1 MDDAPNFGQVVFYG
15 FFFSV
20 LCILAAIG
28 MWKAFVKAGKP
39 GWAAIVP
46 IYNVVVM
53 TRIADVPVWWALLF
67 FVPLVNLV
75 ACVVILVGFAKA
87 FGRGVAFALGL
98 WFLPMIF
105 YPVLGFGDSRY
116 RGGAVTA

>member
-1 MDDAPNFGQVVFYG
+1 MDDGQNFGQFG
-15 FFFSV
+15 FFAFFFFV
-20 LCILAAIG
+20 LCVLAAIG
-28 MWKAFVKAGKP
+28 LWKVFVKAGKP

-46 IYNVVVM
+46 VYNVVVM
-53 TRIADVPVWWALLF
+53 TRIAGVPVWWALLF

-87 FGRGVAFALGL
+87 FGKGVAFALGL

-105 YPVLGFGDSRY
+105 YPVLGFGESRY
-116 RGGAVTA
+116 LGGAVPA